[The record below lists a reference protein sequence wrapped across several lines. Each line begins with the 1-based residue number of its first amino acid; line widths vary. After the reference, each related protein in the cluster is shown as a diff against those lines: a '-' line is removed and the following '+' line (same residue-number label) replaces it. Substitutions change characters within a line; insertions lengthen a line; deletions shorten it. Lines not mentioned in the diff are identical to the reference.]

1 MHEYFTVNGT
11 LGDTKEMSRRSLLIP
26 VAPVDDKTSA
36 KVSTKR
42 AADDQCQ
49 ELVACVLV
57 ISTSLCATTF
67 HTFYDMFSPQSDVY
81 TNTTRLGLYDP
92 GDQEGAYLN
101 PYGRE

>member
-26 VAPVDDKTSA
+26 VAPVDDK
-36 KVSTKR
+36 VSTKR

-57 ISTSLCATTF
+57 ISTSLCATIF

-81 TNTTRLGLYDP
+81 TNTVHVLDYMTQGTRKGLT
-92 GDQEGAYLN
+92 
-101 PYGRE
+101 